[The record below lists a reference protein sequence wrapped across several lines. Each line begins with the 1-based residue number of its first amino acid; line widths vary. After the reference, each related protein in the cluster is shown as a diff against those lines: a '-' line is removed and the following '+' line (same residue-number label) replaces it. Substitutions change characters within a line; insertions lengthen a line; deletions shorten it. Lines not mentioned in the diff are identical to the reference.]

1 MEEKTADKSFRF
13 YTRMHLPELTGIS
26 AVNIEELLKCI
37 KSIDGSSIYH
47 HTHRFLQQHEYLNP
61 EPANDFAY
69 WVGEALGENRLAEAL
84 ASIDTV
90 SFKSIRALREELSN
104 VISDYVESSKNRQ
117 LRAAMPG
124 MEFNFVKSVSFVF
137 PTGYIASSVAEFA
150 DCLQKITSDSL
161 YFHMFEA
168 RLRLDKQ
175 ENDFSLWLRN
185 SLGMD
190 KPADAIN
197 RLDPYTHT
205 IGQLRKAIIEILEKG
220 GVL

>member
-1 MEEKTADKSFRF
+1 MEEITADKSFRF

-69 WVGEALGENRLAEAL
+69 WVDEALGESALAEAL

-90 SFKSIRALREELSN
+90 SFKSIRLLRESIAG
-104 VISDYVESSKNRQ
+104 VIYNYLESRGGRQ
-117 LRAAMPG
+117 IRSALPG
-124 MEFNFVKSVSFVF
+124 AEFCFVKSVSFIF
-137 PTGYIASSVAEFA
+137 PTHYTADTAEEFA

-161 YFHMFEA
+161 YFHMFES

-175 ENDFSLWLRN
+175 ENDFSMWLRN
-185 SLGMD
+185 SLGLD
-190 KPADAIN
+190 KAADAIN

-205 IGQLRKAIIEILEKG
+205 IGQLRRVIIDILRKG
-220 GVL
+220 GAA

>member
-1 MEEKTADKSFRF
+1 MEGNADEKSFRF
-13 YTRMHLPELTGIS
+13 YTRMHLSELTGVS
-26 AVNIEELLKCI
+26 AGNLEELLKCI
-37 KSIDGSSIYH
+37 KSIDGSAIYH

-69 WVGEALGENRLAEAL
+69 WVDEALGESRLAEAL

-90 SFKSIRALREELSN
+90 SFKSIRMLREELSN
-104 VISDYVESSKNRQ
+104 VIANYLESNKGRQ
-117 LRAAMPG
+117 LRSAMPG

-137 PTGYIASSVAEFA
+137 PTGYTASSAGEFVE
-150 DCLQKITSDSL
+150 CLEKITSDSL
-161 YFHMFEA
+161 YFHMFES

-175 ENDFSLWLRN
+175 ENDFSLWLRS
-185 SLGMD
+185 SLGLD

-205 IGQLRKAIIEILEKG
+205 IGQLRRVIIDILRKG
-220 GVL
+220 GVI